1 MYWKFR
7 KSNESSKWFLFFIRK
22 RIKKVNSIIERLEL
36 EQDINKAN
44 KYSYQNYLFDKNV
57 DELLSFSNYSKKNQ
71 KAKKQKAR
79 LDIQQ

>member
-1 MYWKFR
+1 MNLANDSYFLLE
-7 KSNESSKWFLFFIRK
+7 NEL
-22 RIKKVNSIIERLEL
+22 KKVNSIIERLEL

-44 KYSYQNYLFDKNV
+44 KYSYQNYLFDKNI
-57 DELLSFSNYSKKNQ
+57 DELISFSNYSKKNQ